1 MLKRKYIVIY
11 TCTFVYF
18 LNNSKKIKKNPFF
31 SMNETKMQVLST
43 RKKSSFDDYGLF
55 IYLVFFS
62 THLYL

>member
-18 LNNSKKIKKNPFF
+18 LNKSKKIKKNPFF